1 MNGTT
6 SQVVADASPGPPV
19 GSVRWVIAGLLFL
32 DTILN
37 YIDYMSL
44 AVLSPRI
51 IEDLRM
57 TDRQYGYVVLAFQIS
72 FMAMFLLGGFVIDRV
87 GVRWGM
93 ALALGWW
100 SIAEILHGFARN
112 STDLMVLRL

>member
-1 MNGTT
+1 MNGND
-6 SQVVADASPGPPV
+6 SQEIAYASPGSPV
-19 GSVRWVIAGLLFL
+19 GSVRWVVAGLLFL

-51 IEDLRM
+51 IEGLRM

-72 FMAMFLLGGFVIDRV
+72 FMAMFLLGKNLRAPSIHAPGCWFIRYTDRHENPH
-87 GVRWGM
+87 
-93 ALALGWW
+93 AKC
-100 SIAEILHGFARN
+100 
-112 STDLMVLRL
+112 